1 MKPNSKIGHA
11 SDNLERFT
19 DIVLRHST
27 NFQKLLNVAK
37 SVHFKM
43 LKHCKYSTI
52 YRHVKKKVLINAK
65 IQTYLSNPKWLLF
78 IYNLG
83 GRHLNME
90 LNLISAY
97 KIHFI

>member
-43 LKHCKYSTI
+43 LKHYRYSTI

-65 IQTYLSNPKWLLF
+65 NTNIFKQSKMASTYIQSRWTSSKYGIKFNKCLQNTF
-78 IYNLG
+78 
-83 GRHLNME
+83 
-90 LNLISAY
+90 
-97 KIHFI
+97 